1 MNSAAIGLGGIIAG
15 VVIGFLLARLK
26 SVQSEALLAQS
37 AKTIQEKD
45 EQLLLAKGSVLALEN
60 RISSMQS
67 DQTETTRLAGE
78 LAAMKK
84 SVELLSAQARDAEIS
99 RVTAEQKIRNDLTN
113 MATTNKS
120 LLEETSKIAGA
131 LSSSQTRGKF
141 GEAQLEQLLESA
153 GLIEGVHFTRQKS
166 MTGDGDKVGIPD
178 ITISFPGSSVLFI
191 DSKFPFERF
200 LDAFDTDDLVLRE
213 SLMEQHA
220 KDLLKHV
227 DALAKRGYASRDDSA
242 SFVVLFAPFES
253 ILTEA
258 LRVDP
263 HLLEKAFR
271 KSVTIATPTTMM
283 SLLATVGYV
292 FSRNRLAE
300 SAAEIQQLAGTFLK
314 NVASLHLKIVAVGD
328 RLKATVKAYN
338 DMIPTA
344 ESTVL
349 SPAKKIINLGVS
361 GAALK
366 AFPEVT
372 ENVRGLKSNLAIDAP
387 DDFIDVEE
395 VDGAGE
401 NLQ

>member
-1 MNSAAIGLGGIIAG
+1 MKSITLGILGLVVGAI
-15 VVIGFLLARLK
+15 IGFLLTRGRAT
-26 SVQSEALLAQS
+26 LAG
-37 AKTIQEKD
+37 A
-45 EQLLLAKGSVLALEN
+45 QLDAANGSITALEKQ
-60 RISSMQS
+60 IATMQGA
-67 DQTETTRLAGE
+67 QTETTRLATE
-78 LAAMKK
+78 LEAMKK
-84 SVELLSAQARDAEIS
+84 SVESLSTQAREAELN

-120 LLEETSKIAGA
+120 LLEETTKIAGA

-141 GEAQLEQLLESA
+141 GEAQLEQLLENA
-153 GLIEGVHFTRQKS
+153 GLIEGVHFSRQKS
-166 MTGDGDKVGIPD
+166 MSGDGEKIGIPD

-200 LDAFDTDDLVLRE
+200 LDAFDTEDLVARE
-213 SLMEQHA
+213 SFLEQHA

-227 DALAKRGYASRDDSA
+227 DALAKRGYADRDDSA

-271 KSVTIATPTTMM
+271 KNVTVATPTTMM

-300 SAAEIQQLAGTFLK
+300 SAVEIQQLAGTFLK
-314 NVASLHLKIVAVGD
+314 NVAALHVKIVTVGD
-328 RLKATVKAYN
+328 RLNATLKAYN

-349 SPAKKIINLGVS
+349 SPAKKIMSLGVS
-361 GAALK
+361 GDSSKLK
-366 AFPEVT
+366 AFPEVS
-372 ENVRGLKSNLAIDAP
+372 ENVRALKSKLSIDAP
-387 DDFIDVEE
+387 EDFIDGEEVEE
-395 VDGAGE
+395 E
-401 NLQ
+401 IQ

>member
-1 MNSAAIGLGGIIAG
+1 MNSISLGIVGL
-15 VVIGFLLARLK
+15 VVGTIIGFLLTRGRATLARAQL
-26 SVQSEALLAQS
+26 EAAN
-37 AKTIQEKD
+37 
-45 EQLLLAKGSVLALEN
+45 GSITALEKQ
-60 RISSMQS
+60 IATMQGA
-67 DQTETTRLAGE
+67 QTETTRLATE
-78 LAAMKK
+78 LEAMKK
-84 SVELLSAQARDAEIS
+84 SVESLSSQAREAEIN

-120 LLEETSKIAGA
+120 LLEETTKIAGA

-141 GEAQLEQLLESA
+141 GEAQLEQLLENA

-166 MTGDGDKVGIPD
+166 MSGDGEKIGIPD

-200 LDAFDTDDLVLRE
+200 LDAFDTKDLVARE
-213 SLMEQHA
+213 SFLEQHA

-227 DALAKRGYASRDDSA
+227 DALAKRGYADRDDSA

-271 KSVTIATPTTMM
+271 KNVTVATPTTMM

-300 SAAEIQQLAGTFLK
+300 SAVEIQQLAGTFLK
-314 NVASLHLKIVAVGD
+314 NVAALHVKIVTVGD
-328 RLKATVKAYN
+328 RLNATLKAYN

-349 SPAKKIINLGVS
+349 SPAKKIMSLGVS
-361 GAALK
+361 GDSSKLK
-366 AFPEVT
+366 ALPEVS
-372 ENVRGLKSNLAIDAP
+372 ENVRALKSKLSLDAP
-387 DDFIDVEE
+387 EDFIDGEE
-395 VDGAGE
+395 IE
-401 NLQ
+401 EEIQ

>member
-1 MNSAAIGLGGIIAG
+1 MNSIALGILGL
-15 VVIGFLLARLK
+15 VVGTIIGFLLTRGRAT
-26 SVQSEALLAQS
+26 LAQAQLDAANGS
-37 AKTIQEKD
+37 ITVLEK
-45 EQLLLAKGSVLALEN
+45 QIV
-60 RISSMQS
+60 SMQGA
-67 DQTETTRLAGE
+67 QTETTRLATE
-78 LAAMKK
+78 LEAMKK
-84 SVELLSAQARDAEIS
+84 SVESLSTQAREAELN
-99 RVTAEQKIRNDLTN
+99 RVVAEQKIRNDLTN

-141 GEAQLEQLLESA
+141 GEAQLEQLLENA

-166 MTGDGDKVGIPD
+166 MSGDGVKIGIPD
-178 ITISFPGSSVLFI
+178 ITITFPGSSVLFI

-200 LDAFDTDDLVLRE
+200 LDAFDTEDLLARE
-213 SLMEQHA
+213 SLLEQHA

-227 DALAKRGYASRDDSA
+227 DALAKRGYADRDDSA

-271 KSVTIATPTTMM
+271 KNVTVATPTTMM

-314 NVASLHLKIVAVGD
+314 NVAALHVKIVTVGD
-328 RLKATVKAYN
+328 RLNATLKAYN

-349 SPAKKIINLGVS
+349 SPAKKIMNLGVS
-361 GAALK
+361 GDSSKLK
-366 AFPEVT
+366 AFPEVS
-372 ENVRGLKSNLAIDAP
+372 ENVRALKSKLSLDAP
-387 DDFIDVEE
+387 EDFIDGEEVEE
-395 VDGAGE
+395 E
-401 NLQ
+401 IE

>member
-1 MNSAAIGLGGIIAG
+1 MNSIALGILGL
-15 VVIGFLLARLK
+15 VVGTIIGFLLTRGRAT
-26 SVQSEALLAQS
+26 LAQAQLDAANGS
-37 AKTIQEKD
+37 ITVLEK
-45 EQLLLAKGSVLALEN
+45 QIV
-60 RISSMQS
+60 SMQGA
-67 DQTETTRLAGE
+67 QTETTRLATE
-78 LAAMKK
+78 LEAMKK
-84 SVELLSAQARDAEIS
+84 SVESLSTQAREAELN
-99 RVTAEQKIRNDLTN
+99 RVVAEQKIRNDLTN

-141 GEAQLEQLLESA
+141 GEAQLEQLLENA

-166 MTGDGDKVGIPD
+166 MSGDGVKIGIPD
-178 ITISFPGSSVLFI
+178 ITITFPGSSVLFI

-200 LDAFDTDDLVLRE
+200 LDAFDTEDLLARE
-213 SLMEQHA
+213 SLLEQHA

-227 DALAKRGYASRDDSA
+227 DALAKRGYADRDDSA

-271 KSVTIATPTTMM
+271 KNVTVATPTTMM

-300 SAAEIQQLAGTFLK
+300 SAAEIQVLAGTFLK
-314 NVASLHLKIVAVGD
+314 NVASLHVKIVTVGD
-328 RLKATVKAYN
+328 RLNATLKAYN

-349 SPAKKIINLGVS
+349 SPAKKIMNLGVS
-361 GAALK
+361 GDSSKLK
-366 AFPEVT
+366 AFPEVS
-372 ENVRGLKSNLAIDAP
+372 ENVRALKSKLSLDAP
-387 DDFIDVEE
+387 EDFIDGEEVEE
-395 VDGAGE
+395 E
-401 NLQ
+401 IE

>member
-1 MNSAAIGLGGIIAG
+1 MSNSLGIILGILGLLLGAAIGYLIAR
-15 VVIGFLLARLK
+15 AK
-26 SVQSEALLAQS
+26 SSATEAQLVAAQAS
-37 AKTIQEKD
+37 VATLEK
-45 EQLLLAKGSVLALEN
+45 QILT
-60 RISSMQS
+60 MQGA
-67 DQTETTRLAGE
+67 QTETTRLATE

-84 SVELLSAQARDAEIS
+84 SVESLSAQAREAEIS

-166 MTGDGDKVGIPD
+166 MSGDGDKVGIPD

-213 SLMEQHA
+213 TLIEQHA

-227 DALAKRGYASRDDSA
+227 DALAKRGYADRDDSA

-263 HLLEKAFR
+263 QLLDKAFR

-300 SAAEIQQLAGTFLK
+300 SAAEIQELAGTFLK
-314 NVASLHLKIVAVGD
+314 NVASLHVKIVAVGD

-349 SPAKKIINLGVS
+349 SPAKKIMSLGVS
-361 GAALK
+361 GDSSKLK
-366 AFPEVT
+366 AFPEVSD
-372 ENVRGLKSNLAIDAP
+372 NVRGLKSKLALDAP
-387 DDFIDVEE
+387 DEFIDGEE
-395 VDGAGE
+395 IDE
-401 NLQ
+401 EIE

>member
-1 MNSAAIGLGGIIAG
+1 MGISLGILGLFVGAI
-15 VVIGFLLARLK
+15 IGFLLSRARSAAVQAQLNIANA
-26 SVQSEALLAQS
+26 SVGTL
-37 AKTIQEKD
+37 EK
-45 EQLLLAKGSVLALEN
+45 QIA
-60 RISSMQS
+60 SMQGS
-67 DQTETTRLAGE
+67 QTETTRLASE
-78 LAAMKK
+78 LEAMKK
-84 SVELLSAQARDAEIS
+84 SVDSLSMQAREAELS

-120 LLEETSKIAGA
+120 LLEETTKIAGA

-141 GEAQLEQLLESA
+141 GEAQLEQLLENA
-153 GLIEGVHFTRQKS
+153 GLIEGVHFTRQKY

-200 LDAFDTDDLVLRE
+200 LEAFDTEDVALRE
-213 SLMEQHA
+213 ESLEQHA

-227 DALAKRGYASRDDSA
+227 DALAKRGYADRDDSA

-271 KSVTIATPTTMM
+271 KNVTIATPTTMM

-300 SAAEIQQLAGTFLK
+300 SAAEIQELAGTFLK
-314 NVASLHLKIVAVGD
+314 NVASLHVKIVAVGD
-328 RLKATVKAYN
+328 RLKQTVKAYN

-349 SPAKKIINLGVS
+349 SPAKKIMSLGVS
-361 GAALK
+361 GDSSKLK
-366 AFPEVT
+366 AFPEVSD
-372 ENVRGLKSNLAIDAP
+372 NVRELKSKLALDAP
-387 DDFIDVEE
+387 EDFIDVEE
-395 VDGAGE
+395 IDEE
-401 NLQ
+401 N